1 MDTYKEHYYD
11 VVMDMDGFTEC
22 IKAEAEREDAAL
34 QMIAPSAIDDK
45 RRFFEMERAK
55 IVQSSV
61 HPLTRELALSG
72 FIFDDRFFAQA
83 ERMTRLDGM
92 DNDGLRAW
100 HWGTAYR
107 IGLINYSLS
116 LLVEDVPVW
125 NGIAADLSTYISDAT
140 DKTLSFICQ
149 QHRLPAGV
157 EKPRWNGTKAD
168 AARFARAVGLEA
180 HLFNECFCGMEIKHN
195 TFKPAKGKDP
205 ERSIGQLDYLYTIIR
220 KYKSR

>member
-1 MDTYKEHYYD
+1 MTMETYKKHYYD
-11 VVMDMDGFTEC
+11 VVMNLDGFTKC
-22 IKAEAEREDAAL
+22 IKAEAEREDATL
-34 QMIAPSAIDDK
+34 QMIAPSAVDDK

-92 DNDGLRAW
+92 DDDGLRAW

-107 IGLINYSLS
+107 IGLIDCSLS

-125 NGIAADLSTYISDAT
+125 NGIAAELAKYISGASDR
-140 DKTLSFICQ
+140 TLSYIIEK
-149 QHRLPAGV
+149 HRLPAGADRPTWIG
-157 EKPRWNGTKAD
+157 KTQD
-168 AARFARAVGLEA
+168 AARFAKIVKMKPSE
-180 HLFNECFCGMEIKHN
+180 FNACFCGLKKITPR
-195 TFKPAKGKDP
+195 TFKFAEYADGNR
-205 ERSIGQLDYLYTIIR
+205 EHELYIILD
-220 KYKSR
+220 KYIK

>member
-92 DNDGLRAW
+92 DDDGLRAW

-125 NGIAADLSTYISDAT
+125 NGIAADLLAYVSDAT

-157 EKPRWNGTKAD
+157 EKPRWISTPQN
-168 AARFARAVGLEA
+168 AARFARIVKMKPAE
-180 HLFNECFCGMEIKHN
+180 FNACFCGIKKIDSR
-195 TFKPAKGKDP
+195 TFKFADYADGNR
-205 ERSIGQLDYLYTIIR
+205 EHELYIILD
-220 KYKSR
+220 KYIVK